1 MEGDMLEPMRDQNPD
16 QNEDRSELPGLPSR
30 LVAVFFSPGR
40 LVEQLARDPKWLG
53 ALLVTAIIA
62 GVSMALVPADLFME
76 ANRQAA
82 MERGAD
88 FPEMS
93 ERALQLMQ
101 VVIPVT
107 TVITTMI
114 MSFVFAGLYTGV
126 FAFVLG
132 DEGGYKQYLA
142 VVSHA
147 WFIAI
152 LFGLLITPLRISTGN
167 VQLTLN
173 LGSFMGFLPDGY
185 LANLFRLI
193 DLTQIWSTLV
203 IAYGVHAI
211 DKRRS
216 FGSAVT
222 ILLVITFGI
231 AAIMARFI

>member
-1 MEGDMLEPMRDQNPD
+1 VEGDTTGTTTGQIEGH
-16 QNEDRSELPGLPSR
+16 SELPSLPAR

-40 LVEQLARDPKWLG
+40 LMEQLAREPKWLG
-53 ALLVTAIIA
+53 ALLVTAVVV
-62 GVSMALVPADLFME
+62 GVSMAMIPSDLFME

-93 ERALQLMQ
+93 DRALRVMQ
-101 VVIPVT
+101 VVIPATTIVT
-107 TVITTMI
+107 TML
-114 MSFVFAGLYTGV
+114 MSFLFAGLYTVV

-147 WFIAI
+147 WFIPI
-152 LFGLLITPLRISTGN
+152 LFGLLLTPLRISTGDA
-167 VQLTLN
+167 QLTLN
-173 LGSFMGFLPDGY
+173 LGSFLGFLPDGY
-185 LANLFRLI
+185 FANLFRLI

-211 DKRRS
+211 DRRRS
-216 FGSAVT
+216 FASAVT
-222 ILLVITFGI
+222 ILLVIVVGF